1 MGYPDPV
8 TSRLEAHNCWMVR
21 VPSIVA
27 ERLRPILT
35 NICKADAQKDY
46 IGWILSKGYAVIDV
60 NVPKHVTQTPVCDS
74 PGFLNLVSRPGL
86 TLRDVQATG
95 KVENVDEHRAA
106 ATEELANY
114 LWDNYIE

>member
-8 TSRLEAHNCWMVR
+8 TSRLEAHNCWMVS

-27 ERLRPILT
+27 NQLELT
-35 NICKADAQKDY
+35 IANICKADTTKDY

-60 NVPKHVTQTPVCDS
+60 NIPKHISQTPVRTTAAT
-74 PGFLNLVSRPGL
+74 SRRRSGPRL
-86 TLRDVQATG
+86 IIPYQATG
-95 KVENVDEHRAA
+95 KFEKEDENRPT